1 MTISEA
7 LEYAGEEF
15 GLTTEEALDF
25 LEKIVRSQDFEE
37 LIVALTT
44 TSPCCMKETA

>member
-15 GLTTEEALDF
+15 GLTTEEALEF
-25 LEKIVRSQDFEE
+25 LDKVVHSDDLQDLIEALNTPCFKEKEI
-37 LIVALTT
+37 A
-44 TSPCCMKETA
+44 

>member
-25 LEKIVRSQDFEE
+25 LEKVVHCDDFPE
-37 LIVALTT
+37 LVVVLN
-44 TSPCCMKETA
+44 TSCSLHKETA

>member
-1 MTISEA
+1 MTIAEA

-25 LEKIVRSQDFEE
+25 LEKVVHCDDFPE
-37 LIVALTT
+37 LVAALNTT
-44 TSPCCMKETA
+44 CSVWKETA